1 LLLAALQFS
10 ASSDTG
16 GKGAGK
22 GLERGGKHV
31 TTSVER
37 NPRQPTIVWDSLN
50 SDLVEVTE
58 TEVDTT
64 VRPMRE
70 SLRKLL
76 EKRAGLNSTGQPDKP
91 ANTNS

>member
-1 LLLAALQFS
+1 
-10 ASSDTG
+10 
-16 GKGAGK
+16 
-22 GLERGGKHV
+22 V
-31 TTSVER
+31 TISVER
-37 NPRQPTIVWDSLN
+37 NPRQPTIVWDNLN

-76 EKRAGLNSTGQPDKP
+76 EKRAGLNSTSQPDKL